1 MRKITRKEFI
11 KNSSLALAGAAAF
24 GLTPQQAY
32 ALRQIKFWLG
42 LGATQGD
49 PMIEFGK
56 RAAKKYGYN
65 VVYDN
70 LVGEADTKFAAAFG
84 ANDLPDLF
92 ETDSPYIA
100 GFLGIDALDPMDD
113 LVKAVNYPLH
123 KMMPFLVNRSRFG
136 GKLFAL
142 PHGWNSWVLLYNQNH
157 LDKAGLPTDREPE
170 NFDEWLEWAKKMTL
184 RDGSGYITQSGF
196 MCPISGVLP
205 NNIWG
210 AMLYQ
215 YGGSMVTD
223 DGKKTNFNNEA
234 GRKACEFIL
243 NCIHKWEITD
253 PKITQRYD
261 YWLTGMGSMFY
272 SGTWIVGSSLAQNDL
287 KNNFSVNVMP
297 ILGDKR
303 AVMYEYS
310 GLVLPYGRPDEVKV
324 AAGNIF
330 KYYAEHAGEFAVA
343 SSQIPVTKEG
353 LEFSGYVNSPH
364 KKHFKASEENGKHA
378 FWDVSHPAG
387 AEFSVYAGNSSA
399 VNRYLDKV
407 WDKSKSVD
415 EGLNDL
421 DQFLSKILRKQPAA
435 AYGLHGG

>member
-49 PMIEFGK
+49 PMIAFGK
-56 RAAKKYGYN
+56 RAAKKYGYD

-70 LVGEADTKFAAAFG
+70 LVGEADTKFIAAFG
-84 ANDLPDLF
+84 ANDLPDIF
-92 ETDSPYIA
+92 ETDSPYIG
-100 GFLGIDALDPMDD
+100 GFLGVDALDPMDD
-113 LVKAVNYPLH
+113 LLNAVNYPLD
-123 KMMPFLVNRSRFG
+123 KMMPFLVDRSRFG

-170 NFDEWLEWAKKMTL
+170 NFEEWLEWAKKMTL
-184 RDGSGYITQSGF
+184 RDGSGNITQSGF
-196 MCPISGVLP
+196 SCPKTGILP

-215 YGGSMVTD
+215 YGGSMVTE

-234 GRKACEFIL
+234 GRKAAEFIL
-243 NCIHKWEITD
+243 NCLYKWKITD
-253 PKITQRYD
+253 PNINQRYD
-261 YWLTGMGSMFY
+261 YWLTNQASMFY
-272 SGTWIVGSSLAQNDL
+272 TGTWMVGSSLKQNAL
-287 KNNFSVNVMP
+287 KFRTDVMP

-303 AVMYEYS
+303 AVQYEYS
-310 GLVLPYGRPDEVKV
+310 AFVLPYGRSDEVKE
-324 AAGNIF
+324 AAGNIY
-330 KYYAEHAGEFAVA
+330 KYFIENAGEFAVA

-353 LEFSGYVNSPH
+353 LSYPNYLKSAH
-364 KKHFKASEENGKHA
+364 KQHFKPSEDNGQHA
-378 FWDVSHPAG
+378 FWDVTHSKGTEFAVYSGGG
-387 AEFSVYAGNSSA
+387 AVT
-399 VNRYLDKV
+399 RIMDKV
-407 WDKSKSVD
+407 WLKEKSVD
-415 EGLNDL
+415 EGLNQL
-421 DQFLSKILRKQPAA
+421 DQLLTKLLRKEPAVV
-435 AYGLHGG
+435 